1 MKLLLL
7 FIFSYNLCFSYS
19 DQYTYL
25 VDNYDEEV
33 ELEAKIISNIAKS
46 SIKDEIKLYIPNIS
60 NLERD
65 AYSKFI
71 NLVDNC
77 EDANFIFL
85 KKDIKINS
93 LCKNDNSNKLIFTDN
108 YEKLLNDNRYLG
120 AFFWN
125 KSRPNITFVK
135 NRLENKKIKL
145 SLDYE
150 KFIEDF

>member
-7 FIFSYNLCFSYS
+7 FIFFYNLCFSYS
-19 DQYTYL
+19 NQYTYL

-33 ELEAKIISNIAKS
+33 EIEAKIISNIAKS

-60 NLERD
+60 NLERN
-65 AYSKFI
+65 AYLKFI

-85 KKDIKINS
+85 KKDMKINS

>member
-25 VDNYDEEV
+25 VDNYDKEIEI
-33 ELEAKIISNIAKS
+33 EAKIISNIAKS

>member
-7 FIFSYNLCFSYS
+7 FIFFYNLCFSYS
-19 DQYTYL
+19 NQYTYL
-25 VDNYDEEV
+25 VDNYDKEIEI
-33 ELEAKIISNIAKS
+33 EAKIISNIAKS

-60 NLERD
+60 NLERN

-85 KKDIKINS
+85 KKDMKINS